1 MIANLFLMGIMAN
14 WTHLDMICHATVGES
29 RMPLS
34 HEAKVGLFFILS
46 VVLFGLMLEMGNRWK
61 IFDRGV
67 PYKVYLSSTTG
78 LKQGDAV
85 KLAGVEVGT
94 ITKIAVQDS
103 QVRVDFEVKPG
114 THIKQDSVAC
124 LRMTSMLGGQF
135 LGLSFGSPTSPDL
148 PPGSTLKS
156 TEVFG
161 IDAIMDN
168 VGGLTKDA
176 KQLIVDLDR
185 NQNEVLKKIS
195 AMLDENRTAVNT
207 SLQSLSSISTKIDK
221 GEGALGMLVN
231 DKQLGHDIR
240 DVAGSLKT
248 VSARLERGEGTAGK
262 LLTDDRL
269 YTDAL
274 ATVKEMRDGMGSLNR
289 IAARIDKG
297 EGTAG
302 KLVNDPAL
310 YDELKDT
317 VVNLKEITRK
327 INNGEGTIGKLVND
341 DKLYLNAI
349 STLKKTEK
357 AMEGLQ
363 DTGPISVLGSVI
375 GTLF

>member
-1 MIANLFLMGIMAN
+1 
-14 WTHLDMICHATVGES
+14 
-29 RMPLS
+29 MPLS
-34 HEAKVGLFFILS
+34 QAAKVGLFFILS
-46 VVLFGLMLEMGNRWK
+46 VVLFGLMLEVGNHWK
-61 IFDRGV
+61 IFDHGI
-67 PYKVYLSSTTG
+67 PYKVFLTSTIG

-94 ITKIAVQDS
+94 ITKIKVLDS
-103 QVRVDFEVKPG
+103 QVEVDFEVKPG
-114 THIKQDSVAC
+114 THIKEDTVAN
-124 LRMTSMLGGQF
+124 LRTTSMLGGEF
-135 LGLSFGSPTSPDL
+135 LGLAFGSPAKPDL
-148 PPGSTLKS
+148 PPGSTVKS
-156 TEVFG
+156 TETFG
-161 IDAIMDN
+161 MDTIMDN
-168 VGGLTKDA
+168 VAGLTKDA
-176 KQLIVDLDR
+176 KQLVVNLDR

-195 AMLDENRTAVNT
+195 AMLDENREAVNS
-207 SLQSLSSISTKIDK
+207 SLRSISSITAKIDK

-231 DKQLGHDIR
+231 DKQLGQDIR
-240 DVAGSLKT
+240 DVAGNLKT
-248 VSARLERGEGTAGK
+248 VSARLERGEGTVGK

-310 YDELKDT
+310 YNELKDT
-317 VVNLKEITRK
+317 VSNLKEITRK
-327 INNGEGTIGKLVND
+327 INSGEGTIGKLVND
-341 DKLYLNAI
+341 DKLYINAI

>member
-1 MIANLFLMGIMAN
+1 
-14 WTHLDMICHATVGES
+14 
-29 RMPLS
+29 
-34 HEAKVGLFFILS
+34 
-46 VVLFGLMLEMGNRWK
+46 
-61 IFDRGV
+61 
-67 PYKVYLSSTTG
+67 
-78 LKQGDAV
+78 
-85 KLAGVEVGT
+85 
-94 ITKIAVQDS
+94 
-103 QVRVDFEVKPG
+103 
-114 THIKQDSVAC
+114 
-124 LRMTSMLGGQF
+124 
-135 LGLSFGSPTSPDL
+135 
-148 PPGSTLKS
+148 
-156 TEVFG
+156 
-161 IDAIMDN
+161 MDN

-185 NQNEVLKKIS
+185 NQNEVMKKIS
-195 AMLDENRTAVNT
+195 TMLDENRTAVNT
-207 SLQSLSSISTKIDK
+207 SLQSISSITAKIDK

-274 ATVKEMRDGMGSLNR
+274 ATVKEMREGMGSLNR

-317 VVNLKEITRK
+317 VANLKEITRK